1 VKTSVIVLSWN
12 GMDYLEGCLNAV
24 LSQNYPD
31 FEVIVVDNASTDGS
45 ADFVA
50 ERYPQVRLI
59 RNERNLG
66 FSAGNNVGLR
76 AATGDVLVLLNQDTV
91 VQTEWLS
98 SLVKAIS
105 VNQTVGVAG
114 SKALYPDGT
123 IQHAGGYVNE
133 RGEGKHYGYQQEDV
147 GQFDQLRD
155 VDYVTG
161 AALAITRQA
170 LESVGELDEGFT
182 PAYYEDV
189 DWCYRAR
196 RAGFRVVYAPRA
208 VLVHKEA
215 SEIADASRESMYIFH
230 RNRLRFVLKHWP
242 LNRLVDQFVSAEQV
256 WLESLDEGG
265 ERLIAAMHRVYLYYL
280 LDLTGILSGRQGL
293 VDASLDEADVVSD
306 VLMLLRTVVP
316 LRPARL
322 ATGAALVPLASL
334 SPMGDAVGATESV
347 PAEDVAA
354 DSPQGLS
361 PTLPEPLVPASVE
374 TLGELHHR
382 WVIREHQFTS
392 DVPVLGPLIAT
403 FRRLWNRISTEWYVR
418 PMIQQQIEFNALVV
432 TTLEQ
437 LVRQNRQIIERLNLH
452 KHNRQRL
459 GEVLAEY
466 VAESGREIGELAEHI
481 RELRILIEGK
491 TDGS

>member
-1 VKTSVIVLSWN
+1 MKGSVIILSWN
-12 GMDYLEGCLNAV
+12 GMDYLEDCLSSV
-24 LSQNYPD
+24 LSQDYPD
-31 FEVIVVDNASTDGS
+31 FEVIVVDNGSVDGS

-66 FSAGNNVGLR
+66 FSAGNSVGLR

-105 VNQTVGVAG
+105 VNHNVGIAG

-161 AALAITRQA
+161 AALAVTRQA
-170 LESVGELDEGFT
+170 FEAIGELDKGFA
-182 PAYYEDV
+182 PAYYEDM

-196 RAGFRVVYAPRA
+196 RASFRVVYAPRA
-208 VLVHKEA
+208 VLVHKET
-215 SEIADASRESMYIFH
+215 SKIVDASRESMYIFH

-242 LNRLVDQFVSAEQV
+242 LSQLVDQFVSAEQA

-265 ERLIAAMHRVYLYYL
+265 ERLVAAMHRVYLYHL
-280 LDLTGILSGRQGL
+280 LGLTDIVSRQRGL
-293 VDASLDEADVVSD
+293 ADASLDEADVVSH
-306 VLMLLRTVVP
+306 VLMLLRTVTP

-322 ATGAALVPLASL
+322 ATGSALVQLASL
-334 SPMGDAVGATESV
+334 SPMGDAVGATESA
-347 PAEDVAA
+347 PAEDLAV
-354 DSPQGLS
+354 DLPQELS
-361 PTLPEPLVPASVE
+361 PTFPEPLVPVLAE
-374 TLGELHHR
+374 TLGELHQR
-382 WVIREHQFTS
+382 WIIREHQFAS
-392 DVPVLGPLIAT
+392 DVPVLGPLIAA
-403 FRRLWNRISTEWYVR
+403 FRHRWNRISTEWYVR

-432 TTLEQ
+432 TMLE
-437 LVRQNRQIIERLNLH
+437 QIIERLNLH
-452 KHNRQRL
+452 VAAIERQKHDRRRL

-466 VAESGREIGELAEHI
+466 VAENGREIGELAKHI
-481 RELRILIEGK
+481 RELGILIEERA
-491 TDGS
+491 DQS